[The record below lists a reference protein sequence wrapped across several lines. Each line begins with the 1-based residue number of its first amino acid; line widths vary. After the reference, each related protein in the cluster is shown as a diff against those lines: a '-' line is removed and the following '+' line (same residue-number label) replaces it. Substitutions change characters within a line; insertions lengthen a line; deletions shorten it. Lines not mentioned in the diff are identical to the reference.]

1 MKKSGRREIRGK
13 KTHPNPSLKEKDTL
27 YLKFVAKKIKFVIM
41 SSRRNFIRNTTLGFT
56 AVTVAPLLNKG
67 ESLHFGGPTSSKDLS
82 VGIAGYTFLNFDIP
96 QSIQMMQ
103 RVDVHFMSIKDFH
116 LPLNS
121 GKEKIDEVVKQF
133 KEGGINIYAVGVIYM
148 KTKDEVDQ
156 AFEYAKNVGVS
167 IIVGVPEHNLI
178 DYVEQKVKSYQ
189 IKLAIH
195 NHGPEDKLY
204 PSPEIAF
211 NLIKNKNAMMGLC
224 LDIGHAQRAGVDP
237 AKAVLKY
244 SKRIFD
250 LHIKDVTKAEQ
261 DGEAIEVGRGI
272 INFPGFVK
280 SLRKIRYPGH
290 CSIEFEK
297 DMKDPLPGIA
307 ESVGYFK
314 GIKDGI
320 V

>member
-1 MKKSGRREIRGK
+1 M
-13 KTHPNPSLKEKDTL
+13 T
-27 YLKFVAKKIKFVIM
+27 
-41 SSRRNFIRNTTLGFT
+41 SRRKFIRNASLGLT
-56 AVTVAPLLNKG
+56 AATIYPLISKG
-67 ESLHFGGPTSSKDLS
+67 ENLNFDSPSKKNDLP

-96 QSIQMMQ
+96 QSIKMMQ

-121 GKEKIDEVVKQF
+121 SKEKIDEVLKQF
-133 KEGGINIYAVGVIYM
+133 GDAGISIYAVGVIYM
-148 KTKDEVDQ
+148 KDKDAVDQ

-167 IIVGVPEHNLI
+167 IIVGVPAHDLI
-178 DYVEQKVKSYQ
+178 DYVEQKVKSYN

-204 PSPEIAF
+204 PDPQIGYD
-211 NLIKNKNAMMGLC
+211 LIKNKDARMGLC
-224 LDIGHAQRAGVDP
+224 LDIGHAQRAGADP

-244 SKRIFD
+244 NKRIFD

-261 DGEAIEVGRGI
+261 DGEAIEAGRGI
-272 INFPGFVK
+272 INFPAFVK
-280 SLRKIRYPGH
+280 ALRKIKYPGH

-314 GIKDGI
+314 GVKDGTD
-320 V
+320 

>member
-1 MKKSGRREIRGK
+1 M
-13 KTHPNPSLKEKDTL
+13 
-27 YLKFVAKKIKFVIM
+27 A
-41 SSRRNFIRNTTLGFT
+41 SRRNFIRSTTLGFT
-56 AVTVAPLLNKG
+56 AASLAPLVAMGKSLNFVAP
-67 ESLHFGGPTSSKDLS
+67 ERSKDLPI
-82 VGIAGYTFLNFDIP
+82 GIAGYTFLNFDIS

-121 GKEKIDEVVKQF
+121 SGDKIDEVVKEF

-148 KTKDEVDQ
+148 KTKDDVDQ
-156 AFEYAKNVGVS
+156 AFEYAKNVSVS
-167 IIVGVPEHNLI
+167 IIVGAPEHDLI
-178 DYVEQKVKSYQ
+178 NYIEQKVKSYN

-204 PSPEIAF
+204 PSPQVAYD
-211 NLIKNKNAMMGLC
+211 LIKDKDPRMGLC

-237 AKAVLKY
+237 AKAVLEY
-244 SKRIFD
+244 NKRIFD

-272 INFPGFVK
+272 INFPAFVK
-280 SLRKIRYPGH
+280 ALRRIKYPGH

-314 GIKDGI
+314 GVKDGTA
-320 V
+320 

>member
-1 MKKSGRREIRGK
+1 M
-13 KTHPNPSLKEKDTL
+13 
-27 YLKFVAKKIKFVIM
+27 A
-41 SSRRNFIRNTTLGFT
+41 SRRKFIKNATLGLTT
-56 AVTVAPLLNKG
+56 ATIYPLISKG
-67 ESLHFGGPTSSKDLS
+67 NNFNFDSPPKRNDLP

-121 GKEKIDEVVKQF
+121 SKEKIDEVVKQF
-133 KEGGINIYAVGVIYM
+133 GDAGISIYAVGVIYM
-148 KTKDEVDQ
+148 KDKDAVDQ

-167 IIVGVPEHNLI
+167 IIVGVPAHDLI
-178 DYVEQKVKSYQ
+178 DYVEQKVKSYN

-204 PSPEIAF
+204 PNPQIGYD
-211 NLIKNKNAMMGLC
+211 LIKNKDARMGLC

-244 SKRIFD
+244 NKRIFD

-261 DGEAIEVGRGI
+261 DGEAIEAGRGI
-272 INFPGFVK
+272 INFPAFVK
-280 SLRKIRYPGH
+280 ALRKIKYPGH

-314 GIKDGI
+314 GVKDGTD
-320 V
+320 